1 MKLCCPHCRSEEV
14 KISPSG
20 TVARCLSCLYSWL
33 VVTA

>member
-20 TVARCLSCLYSWL
+20 TMARCLSCLYSW
-33 VVTA
+33 VVSMA